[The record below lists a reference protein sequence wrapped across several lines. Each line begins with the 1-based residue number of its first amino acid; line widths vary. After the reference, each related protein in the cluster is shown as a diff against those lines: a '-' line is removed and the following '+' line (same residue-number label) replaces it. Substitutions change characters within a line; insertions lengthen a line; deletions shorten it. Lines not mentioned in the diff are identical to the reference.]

1 MKTENQRRK
10 AGRAHAAFTLIELLA
25 CRPKP
30 WRRQVRAGFTLIE
43 LLVVV
48 AIIGVLFAVAM
59 PVFENMGRK
68 DTIRAAQQVINAMRL
83 ARQHAIARRQWT
95 VMVFP
100 NRDGGGDADVEKCL
114 RSYAVL
120 AVENNME
127 KLDRKDQIPDNMDFT
142 FVSDWKYLPEG
153 IYFDENFQDG
163 GTATNGNFLFETRS
177 LNFKYPLSP
186 ETADKENRPERPMGA
201 ILFRPNGR
209 AYTMVTASE
218 KTGKCWQDK
227 SGSKIYLTSA
237 WYYEMD
243 KDKLSVGV
251 KTPSG
256 TNTAIR
262 LNNKTG
268 QVNIWDGTSD

>member
-1 MKTENQRRK
+1 MNATNANKS
-10 AGRAHAAFTLIELLA
+10 FI
-25 CRPKP
+25 PP
-30 WRRQVRAGFTLIE
+30 RAGFTLIE

-68 DTIRAAQQVINAMRL
+68 DTTRAAQQVINTMRL
-83 ARQHAIARRQWT
+83 ARQHAISKRQWT
-95 VMVFP
+95 IMVFP
-100 NRDGGGDADVEKCL
+100 NRDDGGDADAEKCL

-120 AVENNME
+120 AVTNNME
-127 KLDRKDQIPDNMDFT
+127 TLNRKDQIPDNMDFA

-153 IYFDENFQDG
+153 IYFDENFKDG
-163 GTATNGNFLFETRS
+163 GTATNGNFLFEFRS
-177 LNFKYPLSP
+177 PNFKYPLNP

-209 AYTMVTASE
+209 AYTMMTTSE

-227 SGSKIYLTSA
+227 SGSKIHLTSA
-237 WYYEMD
+237 WFYEMD
-243 KDKLSVGV
+243 GGKLTAGV
-251 KTPSG
+251 QIPAGS
-256 TNTAIR
+256 NTVIL

-268 QVNIWDGTSD
+268 QANIWDAYSE